1 MSLGRA
7 GSSPVPGMFFLFRA
21 LRGERPPVL
30 GAFYLRDY
38 CSDYCLS
45 SNLASPKSRRLV
57 TFKSAE
63 PLSSVCWGRREFA
76 LTAVG
81 RLGMEGH
88 YERLTQSTEAPL

>member
-1 MSLGRA
+1 MFLTFSALGGRK
-7 GSSPVPGMFFLFRA
+7 L
-21 LRGERPPVL
+21 PVL